1 MTNVQKVGSQS
12 LASREQFGP
21 LTGAGSTGY
30 ATMTQKN
37 SGSMPGKR
45 MPIIRQAEA
54 LDENRIVLYK
64 KGK

>member
-1 MTNVQKVGSQS
+1 
-12 LASREQFGP
+12 
-21 LTGAGSTGY
+21 
-30 ATMTQKN
+30 MTQKN